1 MNDVVS
7 SNDMINKVF
16 SNISVGTLEES
27 NKISKAWDETIAK
40 IYNYGPKLAGH
51 SHIVDLKNG
60 VLLIESDHP
69 GWNQILQNNKAFI
82 IKGLKI
88 NAPDVAVRNL
98 AFRVAG
104 SNAQLGDDYET
115 YLKKSRESMLKD
127 IENDEKKLEEMGFK
141 HEKSNEP
148 VPEEVKKLFEG
159 IL

>member
-27 NKISKAWDETIAK
+27 NKISKAWDETITK

-141 HEKSNEP
+141 HENSNEP